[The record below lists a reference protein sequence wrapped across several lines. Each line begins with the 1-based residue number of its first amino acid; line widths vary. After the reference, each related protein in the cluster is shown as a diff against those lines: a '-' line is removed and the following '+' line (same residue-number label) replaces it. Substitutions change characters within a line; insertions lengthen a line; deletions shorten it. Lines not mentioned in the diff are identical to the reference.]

1 MKKAKI
7 IITGIALTVSVLQL
21 NAQKKITE
29 GTIKYDIQVETNN
42 KTPQMADMYDGATT
56 TVYLKG
62 GLTRSEI
69 VSSLGTQSTIIDR
82 KAGKGAIVKQYGDK
96 KYIITMTSQNWKD
109 ANKKY
114 DNITFTYFD
123 EYKTIAGYKCQKA
136 IGVLNDDTAKTNY
149 VVYFTKELVSDNN
162 DYEYRFK
169 TLPGIAMEYETA
181 IGSLK
186 VKYTVSAI
194 DFNIVPAST
203 FDLPKSGYR
212 VLTYEESKGGK

>member
-1 MKKAKI
+1 MKKSKI
-7 IITGIALTVSVLQL
+7 IIAGIILMVFSSLQI

-29 GTIKYDIQVETNN
+29 GTIKYDIQVETNS
-42 KTPQMADMYDGATT
+42 KTPQMADMFDGATT

-62 GLTRSEI
+62 NLSRSEM
-69 VSSLGTQSTIIDR
+69 VSSLGTQATVIDR
-82 KAGKGAIVKQYGDK
+82 KTGKVAVVKQYGEQ
-96 KYIITMTSQNWKD
+96 KYLVTMTPQNWKD

-136 IGVLNDDTAKTNY
+136 IGTLNDSSKTTY
-149 VVYFTKELVSDNN
+149 LVYFTKELTSDNN
-162 DYEYRFK
+162 DFEYAYK

-194 DFNIVPAST
+194 NFNIVPASA

>member
-1 MKKAKI
+1 MKKSK
-7 IITGIALTVSVLQL
+7 IITGCIAIMISSLQI

-29 GTIKYDIQVETNN
+29 GTIKYDIQVETNS
-42 KTPQMADMYDGATT
+42 KTPQMADMFDGATT

-62 GLTRSEI
+62 NLSRSEM

-82 KAGKGAIVKQYGDK
+82 KTGKVAVVKQYGEQK
-96 KYIITMTSQNWKD
+96 FLVTMTPQNWKD

-136 IGVLNDDTAKTNY
+136 IGTLNDSAKTTY
-149 VVYFTKELVSDNN
+149 LVYFTKELTSDNN
-162 DYEYRFK
+162 DFEYAYK

-181 IGSLK
+181 IGNLK

-194 DFNIVPAST
+194 NFNVVPAST
-203 FDLPKSGYR
+203 FDLPKSGFR

>member
-1 MKKAKI
+1 MKKNKV
-7 IITGIALTVSVLQL
+7 ITAAVVLMLSSLQI

-29 GTIKYDIQVETNN
+29 GTIKYDIQVETNS
-42 KTPQMADMYDGATT
+42 KTPQMADMFDGATT

-62 GLTRSEI
+62 NLSRSEM
-69 VSSLGTQSTIIDR
+69 VSSLGTQATIIDR
-82 KAGKGAIVKQYGDK
+82 KTGKVAVVKQYGEQ
-96 KYIITMTSQNWKD
+96 KYLVTMTPQNWKD

-114 DNITFTYFD
+114 DNISFTYFD

-136 IGVLNDDTAKTNY
+136 IGTLNDSFKTTY
-149 VVYFTKELVSDNN
+149 LVYFTKELTSDNN
-162 DYEYRFK
+162 DFEYAYK

-181 IGSLK
+181 IGNLK

-194 DFNIVPAST
+194 NFNIVPSST

>member
-1 MKKAKI
+1 MKKSKI
-7 IITGIALTVSVLQL
+7 IIAGITVMVSSLQL

-29 GTIKYDIQVETNN
+29 GTIKYDIQVETNS
-42 KTPQMADMYDGATT
+42 KTPQMADMFDGATT

-62 GLTRSEI
+62 NLSRSEM
-69 VSSLGTQSTIIDR
+69 VSSLGTQATIIDR
-82 KAGKGAIVKQYGDK
+82 KTGNVAVVKQYGEQK
-96 KYIITMTSQNWKD
+96 FLVTMTPQNWKD

-136 IGVLNDDTAKTNY
+136 IGMLNDSAKTTY
-149 VVYFTKELVSDNN
+149 LVYFTKELISDNN
-162 DYEYRFK
+162 DFEYAYK

-194 DFNIVPAST
+194 NFNIVPAST

-212 VLTYEESKGGK
+212 ILTYEESKGGK